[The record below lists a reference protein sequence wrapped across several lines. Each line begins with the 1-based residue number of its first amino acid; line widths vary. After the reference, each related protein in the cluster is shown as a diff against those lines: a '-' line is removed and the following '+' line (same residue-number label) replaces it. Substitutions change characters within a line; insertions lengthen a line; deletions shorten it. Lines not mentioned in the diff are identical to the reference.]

1 MTEKCRYCYI
11 TASSRH
17 LCARKYC
24 YEYIFEQ
31 FIKSVLLEYRPTN
44 YLDLFSYCMTVI
56 KQENLFYESPD
67 PYPIVKEN
75 LLRFVN
81 EYEMF

>member
-1 MTEKCRYCYI
+1 MTEKCQYCFK
-11 TASSRH
+11 TTSTRH
-17 LCARKYC
+17 LCAKKYC
-24 YEYIFEQ
+24 YDHIFEQ
-31 FIKSVLLEYRPTN
+31 FIKSILLEYIPSN

-56 KQENLFYESPD
+56 KQKDLFCESSD